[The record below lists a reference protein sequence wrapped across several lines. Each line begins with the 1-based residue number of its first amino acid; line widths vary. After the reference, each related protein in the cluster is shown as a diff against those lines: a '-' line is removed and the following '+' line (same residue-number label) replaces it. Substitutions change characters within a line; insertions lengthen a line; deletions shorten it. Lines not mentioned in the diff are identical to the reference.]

1 MADFLGKDE
10 KFKNLIPLRFDD
22 YIEADK
28 LLHTI
33 EDHPQYLNSIQTIFH
48 LGACSST
55 TETDGRYLIQN
66 NYTFTKTLAQWAI
79 TNHKRFL
86 YASSAATYG
95 DGAHSMDDKNN
106 DLTRLRPL
114 NLYAYTKQRFDLY
127 AQRRGWLSNIIGL
140 KYFNIFG
147 PNENHKGDMRSV
159 VSKAFQQIHTQ
170 GKVNLF
176 KSYHPQY
183 ADGEQRR
190 DFLYIKD
197 AVAMTLHLAE
207 TPTAAGLYNLGAGHA
222 HTWKELVTP
231 IFQAL
236 GNPVNITYIDMPQ
249 NLRSTYQY
257 YTCADIAKLRDAG
270 YKNTPTPLDEAI
282 KEYVTHYL
290 IPQKHLGDEQPT
302 THEP

>member
-1 MADFLGKDE
+1 
-10 KFKNLIPLRFDD
+10 
-22 YIEADK
+22 
-28 LLHTI
+28 
-33 EDHPQYLNSIQTIFH
+33 
-48 LGACSST
+48 
-55 TETDGRYLIQN
+55 
-66 NYTFTKTLAQWAI
+66 
-79 TNHKRFL
+79 
-86 YASSAATYG
+86 
-95 DGAHSMDDKNN
+95 
-106 DLTRLRPL
+106 
-114 NLYAYTKQRFDLY
+114 
-127 AQRRGWLSNIIGL
+127 
-140 KYFNIFG
+140 
-147 PNENHKGDMRSV
+147 MRSV

-170 GKVNLF
+170 GEVNLF

-257 YTCADIAKLRDAG
+257 YTCADIAKIRDAG